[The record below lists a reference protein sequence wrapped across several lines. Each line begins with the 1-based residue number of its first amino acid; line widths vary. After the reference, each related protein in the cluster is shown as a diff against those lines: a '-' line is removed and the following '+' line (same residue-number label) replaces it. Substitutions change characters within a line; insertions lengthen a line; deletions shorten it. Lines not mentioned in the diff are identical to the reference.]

1 MKRIEQMDL
10 VLDGTRFLCQEVT
23 DVVEIGAK
31 PEMVEVTIKCT
42 VNKKDLEKMMEEVG
56 HERK

>member
-1 MKRIEQMDL
+1 MKRIETLDL
-10 VLDGTRFLCQEVT
+10 ILDGTRFLCKEIT

-42 VNKKDLEKMMEEVG
+42 VSKKDLEKMMEEI
-56 HERK
+56 